1 MRFQTAKEARD
12 STPLIVMEVREMGRR
27 HSSSGKETISGNI
40 LLIVN
45 DEREVAAGPSSPYGR
60 LTGIVVGDATV
71 RDHVNDPDNYIRMTY
86 VDHPDVL
93 YKSSGCYVYKRRLP
107 FLEVVRIG
115 KSAPCVFLEKS
126 G

>member
-45 DEREVAAGPSSPYGR
+45 DEREVRVWRPHSDMPVFRFLPSSILSNVR
-60 LTGIVVGDATV
+60 LGAK
-71 RDHVNDPDNYIRMTY
+71 P
-86 VDHPDVL
+86 
-93 YKSSGCYVYKRRLP
+93 SSGKDSTPGQPLI
-107 FLEVVRIG
+107 L
-115 KSAPCVFLEKS
+115 SS
-126 G
+126 